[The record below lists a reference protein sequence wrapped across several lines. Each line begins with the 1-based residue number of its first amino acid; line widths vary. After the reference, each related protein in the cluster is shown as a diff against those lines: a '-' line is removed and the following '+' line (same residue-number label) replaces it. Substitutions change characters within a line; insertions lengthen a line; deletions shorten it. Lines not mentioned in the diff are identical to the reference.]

1 MYLNLT
7 KVYHTDQKVSKSI
20 SPRKGKSY
28 RLVHRI
34 RTRRRF
40 TLSILT
46 LVELANVGL
55 LCVAEMI
62 IPTARSNNGVRAA
75 SIGIGFVA

>member
-1 MYLNLT
+1 ML
-7 KVYHTDQKVSKSI
+7 SKRS
-20 SPRKGKSY
+20 
-28 RLVHRI
+28 
-34 RTRRRF
+34 F

-62 IPTARSNNGVRAA
+62 VPTARSNNGERAA